1 MPRYFFIAQRPDIEK
16 DDPHGTI
23 LPDDAAALLYAE
35 RIIGDLRKAGGG
47 NNDGLTVIV
56 RNERLERVLSIP
68 FLPACA

>member
-16 DDPHGTI
+16 DDPHSTT

-47 NNDGLTVIV
+47 NDDLTVIV
-56 RNERLERVLSIP
+56 RNERLEMVLSIP